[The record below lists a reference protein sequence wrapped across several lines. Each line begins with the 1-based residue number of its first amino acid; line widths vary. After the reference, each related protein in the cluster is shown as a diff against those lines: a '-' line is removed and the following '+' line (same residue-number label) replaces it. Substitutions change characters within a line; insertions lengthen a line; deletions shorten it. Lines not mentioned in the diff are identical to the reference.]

1 MAEITLSDLL
11 AWEPRLSLTG
21 VGGAGSP
28 GGGPGRIGIGGGA
41 IVPGLASGPS
51 GLSGTAGPSGPSGLT
66 GPTGAKRW
74 ATELEREITWAVTA
88 RASSPMLPPLRGGE
102 LVVLPRRVLIDSGV
116 SLSLLLRE
124 LASHS
129 VVAIVLEQPLAD
141 PPPLPALLAVP
152 TSNELEGEINRLLTE
167 RRGELYR
174 AGTEVERILSDLTTT
189 GADLDQ
195 VLGAAAGVLGVAVT
209 VTDARGNPLSAGG
222 RAAPSGAARQG
233 GQDAPG
239 GDGWPAGAGWH
250 GDRLGLPLT
259 EGHALWIGPVP
270 PARRALARLVGDR
283 VGAAA
288 ASALRRAAEAR
299 PRGPAR
305 VAALNA
311 LLGAVSLDEGVRA
324 LTLGLPP
331 DATYRVALAAADV
344 GPAELH
350 RRLAPLGVV
359 HDAGVLDGLPAV
371 VVEGRPETL
380 GGANGTGRRL
390 NALLRTAPLGPVGG
404 VGVVA
409 GTSAVNGANGHAHA
423 SLGQGG
429 AAGANGGHGAYG
441 SGPGGAGGWL
451 ALSGPV
457 AGPAHLPAAGRE
469 ARYVAALL
477 GGGKIAGPVV
487 RFDLAADLGPYRLLY
502 RLWDAPELHAY
513 SAEALGELPARD
525 RRGTLRETL
534 LVYLEVGG
542 SHVDA
547 AGRLGIHRNTLAYRL
562 RQIAD
567 ATGRDPADPSTRL
580 FLHLALL
587 AANLPPAPAPAAAR

>member
-1 MAEITLSDLL
+1 LVNLS
-11 AWEPRLSLTG
+11 
-21 VGGAGSP
+21 
-28 GGGPGRIGIGGGA
+28 
-41 IVPGLASGPS
+41 
-51 GLSGTAGPSGPSGLT
+51 
-66 GPTGAKRW
+66 GAKRW

-102 LVVLPRRVLIDSGV
+102 LVILPRRVLIDSGV

-124 LASHS
+124 LASHN
-129 VVAIVLEQPLAD
+129 VVAIVLEQPLSD

-152 TSNELEGEINRLLTE
+152 ASTELESEINRLLTE

-195 VLGAAAGVLGVAVT
+195 VLGAAAGVLGVPVT
-209 VTDARGNPLSAGG
+209 VTDARGNPLTAGG
-222 RAAPSGAARQG
+222 RAAH
-233 GQDAPG
+233 DALP
-239 GDGWPAGAGWH
+239 GDGWAGGAGWQ
-250 GDRLGLPLT
+250 GDRLTLSLT
-259 EGHALWIGPVP
+259 DGHALWIGPVP
-270 PARRALARLVGDR
+270 AARRALARLVGDR

-311 LLGAVSLDEGVRA
+311 LLGATALDVSVRA

-331 DATYRVALAAADV
+331 DATYRVALAATDV

-359 HDAGVLDGLPAV
+359 HDAGILDGLPAV

-390 NALLRTAPLGPVGG
+390 NALLRTAPIGPVGPVGG
-404 VGVVA
+404 VTTA
-409 GTSAVNGANGHAHA
+409 NGANGQGHVPTHGGVGGVNGAHPT
-423 SLGQGG
+423 
-429 AAGANGGHGAYG
+429 AAGA
-441 SGPGGAGGWL
+441 AGGWL

-469 ARYVAALL
+469 ARYIAALL
-477 GGGKIAGPVV
+477 GGGRIAGPVV
-487 RFDLAADLGPYRLLY
+487 RFDVAADLGPYRLLY

-587 AANLPPAPAPAAAR
+587 AANLPPAPAPAG

>member
-1 MAEITLSDLL
+1 MAEITLADLL

-21 VGGAGSP
+21 GEGQERP
-28 GGGPGRIGIGGGA
+28 GGTALAAGIAGIPGG
-41 IVPGLASGPS
+41 
-51 GLSGTAGPSGPSGLT
+51 
-66 GPTGAKRW
+66 KRW
-74 ATELEREITWAVTA
+74 ANELEREITWAVTA

-102 LVVLPRRVLIDSGV
+102 LIILPRRVLIDSGV

-129 VVAIVLEQPLAD
+129 VVAIVLDQPLND
-141 PPPLPALLAVP
+141 TPPLPALLAVP
-152 TSNELEGEINRLLTE
+152 ASNELEGEINRLLTE

-174 AGTEVERILSDLTTT
+174 AGTEIERILSDLTTT
-189 GADLDQ
+189 GAELDQ
-195 VLGAAAGVLGVAVT
+195 VLGAAAGVLGVPVT
-209 VTDARGNPLSAGG
+209 VTDSRGNPLAAGG
-222 RAAPSGAARQG
+222 RPSQ
-233 GQDAPG
+233 QPLPSES
-239 GDGWPAGAGWH
+239 WQSGAGWQ
-250 GDRLGLPLT
+250 GDRLGMPLS
-259 EGHALWIGPVP
+259 EGHSLWIGPVP
-270 PARRALARLVGDR
+270 AARRALARLVGDR

-311 LLGAVSLDEGVRA
+311 LLSANGLDVSVRA

-350 RRLAPLGVV
+350 RRLAPLGIV
-359 HDAGVLDGLPAV
+359 HDAGMLDGLPAV

-380 GGANGTGRRL
+380 GGMNGTGRRL
-390 NALLRTAPLGPVGG
+390 NALLRT
-404 VGVVA
+404 
-409 GTSAVNGANGHAHA
+409 GATTASSPNGHTVA
-423 SLGQGG
+423 SGT
-429 AAGANGGHGAYG
+429 
-441 SGPGGAGGWL
+441 GPSASSGGWL

-457 AGPAHLPAAGRE
+457 AGPVHLPVAGRE
-469 ARYVAALL
+469 ARYAAALL
-477 GGGKIAGPVV
+477 SSGRVSGPVV
-487 RFDLAADLGPYRLLY
+487 RFDVAADLGPYRLLY

-513 SAEALGELPARD
+513 SAEALGELPVRD

-567 ATGRDPADPSTRL
+567 ATGRDPSDPSSRL

-587 AANLPPAPAPAAAR
+587 AANLPPAPAPAS